1 MNGVVRKEYLLGI
14 GAAVSGKER
23 WEKILNDLVEKN
35 EVTQEQAKTVMKSYI
50 EKGETKTEEW
60 TSKQET
66 KIRSLAEDMGVE
78 TKKDIDELHAKI
90 RELEDKWNH
99 Q

>member
-1 MNGVVRKEYLLGI
+1 MNDILRKGFLLGI

-23 WEKILNDLVEKN
+23 LEKMLNDLVEKN
-35 EVTQEQAKTVMKSYI
+35 ELTQEQAKTVMKSYI

-66 KIRSLAEDMGVE
+66 KIRSLAEDMGLA